1 MGRGMGEG
9 KMGEEG
15 ERPSCEGREVKAW
28 KLKS

>member
-15 ERPSCEGREVKAW
+15 DTSCEGREVKAW